1 MSLWTIQYD
10 WHHPKKL
17 RNLDSKALSKSV
29 KSLGELR
36 GIFVGEAI
44 DQVPTIGHIA
54 SEHLVDGLERGGFQ
68 SDGAWEK
75 ETKWLGG

>member
-1 MSLWTIQYD
+1 MNYSIWLTSSQETEKSRQ
-10 WHHPKKL
+10 P
-17 RNLDSKALSKSV
+17 LSKSA
-29 KSLGELR
+29 KSLMELR

-68 SDGAWEK
+68 SDGTWEK
-75 ETKWLGG
+75 

>member
-1 MSLWTIQYD
+1 MIDIIPRNWE
-10 WHHPKKL
+10 
-17 RNLDSKALSKSV
+17 NLDSHCPSPPSR
-29 KSLGELR
+29 SLELR

-68 SDGAWEK
+68 SDGTWEK
-75 ETKWLGG
+75 